1 MGIHPNLPF
10 LKQLYDEGDALM
22 VANMGG
28 LVEVCAMV
36 GRVKVTAEMR
46 LNRAQSGT
54 PHMSQEQTI
63 HNPPNPNPNRSF
75 TLPEIVR

>member
-28 LVEVCAMV
+28 LIEVRACMPRV
-36 GRVKVTAEMR
+36 GVTEKR
-46 LNRAQSGT
+46 G
-54 PHMSQEQTI
+54 
-63 HNPPNPNPNRSF
+63 SF
-75 TLPEIVR
+75 LQNVIFSVSSNTHLPAIAANDERGVFEKEETET